1 MLRPSYPIST
11 ERMLLRPY
19 VREDV
24 PHVLDLFG
32 REDVAR
38 YVPFGPLDADGARE
52 LVERRIHQGAIE
64 AEGQGLVLAAVL
76 RDAADAAPVGEF
88 MLRLTS
94 EQSRQGELGWVVH
107 PDHQGRGLATEGASR
122 MLQIGFEDLG
132 LHRIA
137 AECDPRN
144 PASVRV
150 MERLGMRREA
160 HLIENEFLKGEWI
173 GTLIYAI
180 LDREWTAPPP

>member
-1 MLRPSYPIST
+1 MLRPSYPIET

-24 PHVLDLFG
+24 AHVLDLFG

-38 YVPFGPLDADGARE
+38 YVPFGPLDADGARD
-52 LVERRIHQGAIE
+52 LVERRIRQGSIE
-64 AEGQGLVLAAVL
+64 AEGQGLVLAAEL
-76 RDAADAAPVGEF
+76 RDAPGAAPVAEF
-88 MLRLTS
+88 MLRLIS
-94 EQSRQGELGWVVH
+94 EESRQGEVGWVVH
-107 PDHQGRGLATEGASR
+107 PDHQGRGLATEGAAR
-122 MLQIGFEDLG
+122 MLRIGFEDLG

-150 MERLGMRREA
+150 MEHLGMRREA
-160 HLIENEFLKGEWI
+160 HLVENEYLKGEWI

-180 LDREWTAPPP
+180 LDREWAATTA